1 MHVERVDPRLRG
13 WSDPQRIVVCV
24 SQGRSLA
31 AGRASGVVIEHT
43 IQGERPRLWGWHGL
57 FLGQLVQAVGTS
69 SAVGMAWLFTDSWS
83 YSSALLLATGY
94 RADCLALWVS
104 GTGCV
109 FYLACRWGLGAGAS
123 CSSCLGA
130 GASCLV
136 GWGVL
141 SGGGA
146 QVLRTISQTPQH
158 DLDPFNLRATPSR
171 S

>member
-31 AGRASGVVIEHT
+31 AGKASGVVIEHT
-43 IQGERPRLWGWHGL
+43 IQG
-57 FLGQLVQAVGTS
+57 GTS

-146 QVLRTISQTPQH
+146 QVLRTILQTPQH